1 MPSIQRP
8 RLIWDEDCEFCR
20 VWITY
25 WRTLTGDSIEYTPY
39 QQAAADYPHIPLK
52 DFQASVHLMSADG
65 THTTGAHA
73 VFSSLSCR
81 KQLRWLL
88 ALELPF
94 YRLRSGDL
102 RGLSQSVSCGQTIVG
117 EGAFAVSMLCDL
129 EAGLARNGAAF
140 YRRAHWEAGAIGQL
154 LYLESES
161 DGLRGTGIGCFYD
174 EDTHR
179 ALGLPQ
185 SSAWRTLYHFTV
197 GGPVEDARLRT
208 VEPYGHLG

>member
-20 VWITY
+20 VWIAY

-52 DFQASVHLMSADG
+52 DFQASVHLMSTDG

-88 ALELPF
+88 ALYAHLPLFRFITEALYRNVASHRGF
-94 YRLRSGDL
+94 YLKLTRLIFR
-102 RGLSQSVSCGQTIVG
+102 
-117 EGAFAVSMLCDL
+117 E
-129 EAGLARNGAAF
+129 
-140 YRRAHWEAGAIGQL
+140 
-154 LYLESES
+154 
-161 DGLRGTGIGCFYD
+161 
-174 EDTHR
+174 
-179 ALGLPQ
+179 
-185 SSAWRTLYHFTV
+185 
-197 GGPVEDARLRT
+197 
-208 VEPYGHLG
+208 